1 MRIRRLGA
9 IVLLLLM
16 GWETSAQ
23 GQVAPLRPVGGP
35 DTLRIPER
43 LPRVP
48 AAPLPERSL
57 WEENLVGKLSAS
69 QAAYRN
75 WTEGG
80 ISTLALTADVQG
92 GLERSS
98 DSWRQSHSTSLRLGF
113 IQQDTL
119 RLRKASDR
127 LRFASAL
134 EYRGTGFFETFNPTL
149 TASLRTQFAPS
160 YNYDQDPFEEG
171 REPPVETS
179 DFLAPGTFTQTIGL
193 TYDPVPWFTQ
203 RLSIGAKEVV
213 VVERSLRT
221 LYDVE
226 ADRLGRYEAG
236 VESATEVDRELF
248 ERVRLQSS
256 LELFAVFN
264 RADVPDMIWENL
276 LVLEVNSWLSMDIEL
291 AMLYDRNISEALQV
305 KEVVSVGASV
315 EIL

>member
-1 MRIRRLGA
+1 
-9 IVLLLLM
+9 M
-16 GWETSAQ
+16 GWGASAQ
-23 GQVAPLRPVGGP
+23 AQVAPLRPVGGP

-43 LPRVP
+43 LPRVV
-48 AAPLPERSL
+48 AAPPLEPSP
-57 WEENLVGKLSAS
+57 WEETLVGKLSAS

-80 ISTLALTADVQG
+80 LSTLALTGDVQG
-92 GLERSS
+92 DLERSS
-98 DSWRQSHSTSLRLGF
+98 GSWHQSHSTSLRLGF

-119 RLRKASDR
+119 KLRKASDR
-127 LRFASAL
+127 LRLSSTL
-134 EYRGTGFFETFNPTL
+134 EYRGTGFFETFSPTL

-160 YNYDQDPFEEG
+160 YNYDEDPFEEG

-203 RLSIGAKEVV
+203 RLSIGAKEVI
-213 VVERSLRT
+213 VVEQRLRT

-226 ADRLGRYEAG
+226 ADGLGRYEAG
-236 VESATEVDRELF
+236 IESVTEIDRELF

-256 LELFAVFN
+256 LELFAAFN
-264 RADVPDMIWENL
+264 KPDVPDMIWENM
-276 LVLEVNSWLSMDIEL
+276 LVLQFNSWISIDIEL
-291 AMLYDRNISEALQV
+291 AMLYDRNISTALQV
-305 KEVVSVGASV
+305 KEVLSLGASI